1 MQQMPTTTRAPLAR
15 RTSRLKRLLLASVP
29 VMLIAMTLAACGGS
43 TATASSTPAP
53 VKLNV
58 FAAAS
63 LQGAFTDMGKA
74 YSQAHSNVTV
84 TFNFAG
90 SDALATQINQG
101 APADVF
107 ASANATQMNNV
118 VTPGNIDGGAVK
130 AFAHN
135 RLVVIYPAANP
146 ANIQSLQDLG
156 KSGVKVVLAAKTVP
170 VGQYALQFLDLA
182 AADPSFGASYKTN
195 VLKNVVSYETD
206 VKSVLSKVALGEAD
220 AGIVYTTDAATETG
234 KVGTVTIPDALN
246 VIALYPIGA
255 VKASKQAT
263 TAQAFI
269 DYVLSSEGQ
278 ATLAK
283 YGFIAGSEGKQ
294 YAPPAA

>member
-1 MQQMPTTTRAPLAR
+1 MHQIPATTRASHSR
-15 RTSRLKRLLLASVP
+15 RTPALKRLLLAFVP
-29 VMLIAMTLAACGGS
+29 VMLIAMVLAACGSSPS
-43 TATASSTPAP
+43 TGASPQS

-63 LQGAFTDMGKA
+63 LQAAFTDIGKA
-74 YSQAHSNVTV
+74 FSQAHSNVTV

-118 VTPGNIDGGAVK
+118 VTPGNIAGSAVK
-130 AFAHN
+130 TFAHN

-146 ANIQSLQDLG
+146 ANIQTLRDLG
-156 KSGVKVVLAAKTVP
+156 KSGVKVVLADKTVP

-195 VLKNVVSYETD
+195 MLKNVVSYETD
-206 VKSVLSKVALGEAD
+206 VKSVLAKVALGEAD
-220 AGIVYTTDAATETG
+220 AGIVYTTDAATEIG
-234 KVGTVTIPDALN
+234 KVGTITIPDALN
-246 VIALYPIGA
+246 VIAVYPIGA

-263 TAQAFI
+263 TAQAFV

-294 YAPPAA
+294 YTPPAA